1 MKTAVIFYQS
11 KTGNTKK
18 YAEDISAYIQSKNIK
33 SLCVPV
39 EEYKDNMLQNADFV
53 LLGCWTQGLMI
64 FLQKPDKTWSNFA
77 KNITIA
83 DTTKVALFAT
93 YKLRTGSMFKNMTKN
108 LRKTDKQIFPTL
120 KSKNGKLSENDMT
133 ILDKYLSSNQN

>member
-1 MKTAVIFYQS
+1 MKTAIIFYQS
-11 KTGNTKK
+11 KTGTTKN
-18 YAEDISAYIQSKNIK
+18 YAEEISAYIQTKNIEI
-33 SLCVPV
+33 SCLLV

-64 FLQKPDKTWSNFA
+64 FLQKPDKIWSNFV
-77 KNITIA
+77 KKITIA

-93 YKLRTGSMFKNMTKN
+93 YKLRTGSMFRNMTKN
-108 LRKTDKQIFPTL
+108 LRKTDKQIPTTL
-120 KSKNGKLSENDMT
+120 KSKNGKLSVNDMA